1 MDPKFP
7 LWNTGHKIQD
17 AMVGF
22 SSDCYE
28 LAGDHMFQGNKK
40 QKGQEFVLSF
50 RQWSIGYFM

>member
-50 RQWSIGYFM
+50 RQ